1 VNVRELIEILGD
13 YPEDTEVEMGIIA
26 PVTDEEQIAVDRY
39 PIEGILPWE
48 DDDEENGDGEGE
60 PVLWLIGGEEE
71 DVEAFLDAIEAEE
84 ADAGEQ
90 SDEVEASGEAEAEE
104 PEAADEAG
112 ADEPGADEPGA
123 DEPGADEAGAEA
135 AESEE
140 EMDEPGPSAG
150 A

>member
-13 YPEDTEVEMGIIA
+13 YPEETEVEMGIIA

-48 DDDEENGDGEGE
+48 DDDEENGDGEAE
-60 PVLWLIGGEEE
+60 SVLWLIGGDEE

-84 ADAGEQ
+84 EP
-90 SDEVEASGEAEAEE
+90 EAEE
-104 PEAADEAG
+104 PAGEEPAEIVAVHETDELQDAAVHDEEG
-112 ADEPGADEPGA
+112 HETRPDE
-123 DEPGADEAGAEA
+123 
-135 AESEE
+135 SV
-140 EMDEPGPSAG
+140 DEPGPSAG